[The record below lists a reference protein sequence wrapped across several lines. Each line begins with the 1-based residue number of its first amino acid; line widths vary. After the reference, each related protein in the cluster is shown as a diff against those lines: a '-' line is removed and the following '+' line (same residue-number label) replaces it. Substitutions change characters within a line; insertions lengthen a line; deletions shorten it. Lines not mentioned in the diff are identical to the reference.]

1 MVKRLKLSEKLLRDA
16 EPCQGNSYQIF
27 DTEILGLAAKVQSS
41 GTRTFTLD
49 YRYAGRQ
56 RRMTIGRWPE
66 WSVTSARERA
76 KDLRRMIDAGQDP
89 LAAKEELREAPHITD
104 MIDRYIREHLPKL
117 APVNAGDQ
125 ISMLRQM
132 LEPAWG
138 NRLVTDI
145 TKSDVAKFLDFV
157 AEGRPRPSKQKPN
170 NRARKLQGHK
180 PTPVRANR
188 VGEVLRKMFTLTV
201 EWGWRAD
208 NPAQGFH
215 RRIEHAR
222 ERFLSP
228 EELVRLAAVLDKAE
242 DQRAA
247 AVIRMCMLTGARVG
261 EARQARFEQFNLDYA
276 IWSKPASTT
285 KQRKI
290 HRVPISQDVVTII
303 RQRALVVPN
312 GNPWLFP
319 SDTAI
324 GKPVH
329 DVRRFWV
336 MVQREADLPDV
347 RIHDLRHTFASL
359 LVSGGASLEIIGRL
373 LGHSQMQTTQRYAHL
388 MESPLRAG
396 VDTVASIFRPR
407 PRLVHDAEERERSA

>member
-1 MVKRLKLSEKLLRDA
+1 MARRVKLSEKVLRDA
-16 EPCQGNSYQIF
+16 EPLDGKSYQIF
-27 DTEILGLAAKVQSS
+27 DTEILGLAAKVQCS

-49 YRYAGRQ
+49 YRFAGRQ

-66 WSVTSARERA
+66 WSATAARERA
-76 KDLRRMIDAGQDP
+76 RELRRMIDEGQDP
-89 LAAKEELREAPHITD
+89 LSAREDLREAPRIKD

-117 APVNAGDQ
+117 APANAGDQ
-125 ISMLRQM
+125 ISMLKKM
-132 LEPAWG
+132 VEPAWG

-157 AEGRPRPSKQKPN
+157 AEGRPRPCKQKPK

-188 VGEVLRKMFTLTV
+188 VGEILRKMFSLAM
-201 EWGWRAD
+201 EWEWRAD

-228 EELVRLAAVLDKAE
+228 EELTRLAAVLDKAE

-247 AVIRMCMLTGARVG
+247 AIIRMCMLTGARVG
-261 EARQARFEQFNLDYA
+261 EVRTARFEQFNLDYA

-290 HRVPISQDVVTII
+290 HRVPISQEVVAIV
-303 RQRALVVPN
+303 RQRQLVVPR

-319 SDTAI
+319 GDAV
-324 GKPVH
+324 GKPVREI
-329 DVRRFWV
+329 RRFWIR
-336 MVQREADLPDV
+336 VQKEADLPDV

-396 VDTVASIFRPR
+396 VDSVASIFRPR
-407 PRLVHDAEERERSA
+407 PQLVHDAEKDRRSA